1 MLFFSSFSSTNSP
14 QQNRTPATCALRA
27 LSAVAIAM
35 TSILLPS
42 MPATAHHGTAVSYDQ
57 DAWITVTGT
66 VTQFRW
72 RNPHS
77 ALFLDIEEEDG
88 SIVNYAIELPS
99 PVLMSRTIGWTRATF
114 RPGDTVVFRVHPSR
128 TGAPVGECLF
138 DCEVTVNGKV
148 PASTTDRERF

>member
-1 MLFFSSFSSTNSP
+1 MHFFSSLLSHCKQP
-14 QQNRTPATCALRA
+14 QNTTPATCSLFT
-27 LSAVAIAM
+27 LVILAM
-35 TSILLPS
+35 ASMTTLLAS
-42 MPATAHHGTAVSYDQ
+42 MPASAHHGTAVSYDQ

-88 SIVNYAIELPS
+88 CIINYAIELPS

-138 DCEVTVNGKV
+138 DCEVTVNGEV